1 MSLKHSF
8 KQANKFI
15 RSLDPDNKK
24 KLQYLCKNIQ
34 KAEERLNRETRE
46 NPGGCRQGCPGLCCK
61 NVKLDTI
68 IDTRDF
74 VFLLTVERGRKETM
88 EKALEKEDIFF
99 PCDCVFLLN
108 GEGPCM
114 FPDNSR
120 PQVCITSFC
129 LNESLYA
136 SIKTV
141 KSEFARLGRF
151 IHLQKIRAVKRI
163 FNPKPR
169 RSDKVR

>member
-15 RSLDPDNKK
+15 HSLDPDDKK
-24 KLQYLCKNIQ
+24 TLQYLCKNIQ
-34 KAEERLNRETRE
+34 KAEDMLNRETKE
-46 NPGGCRQGCPGLCCK
+46 SPGGCRPGCMGLCCK

-99 PCDCVFLLN
+99 SCDCVFLQD
-108 GEGPCM
+108 GKGPCM
-114 FPDNSR
+114 FPDTSR

-129 LNESLYA
+129 LNETPYA

-141 KSEFARLGRF
+141 KWEFARLGRF
-151 IHLQKIRAVKRI
+151 IHLQKIRALKRF
-163 FNPKPR
+163 FNPKAR
-169 RSDKVR
+169 RI